1 MNDIER
7 KINAMT
13 ELSQS
18 EKDRLI
24 FKEQVNDT
32 LLNFLQAFVT
42 QSIAKS
48 DLEELL
54 DNDLLDT
61 LQNPSEE
68 NSLTNFEK
76 IKLKEIISKE
86 KTDSKVSLIKA
97 LIESNKVA
105 ENKNQNPNSSNPEH
119 GQKSVGENT
128 TQEDIDKAKEILNKF
143 DKLMKHI
150 EKQEFSEEEK
160 KST

>member
-13 ELSQS
+13 ELTPS

-61 LQNPSEE
+61 LQNPTEE

-76 IKLKEIISKE
+76 IRLKEIISKE

-105 ENKNQNPNSSNPEH
+105 ENKNQNTNPSNSEH
-119 GQKSVGENT
+119 NQKSVGENT
-128 TQEDIDKAKEILNKF
+128 TQEDIDKAKEILSKF

-160 KST
+160 KNT